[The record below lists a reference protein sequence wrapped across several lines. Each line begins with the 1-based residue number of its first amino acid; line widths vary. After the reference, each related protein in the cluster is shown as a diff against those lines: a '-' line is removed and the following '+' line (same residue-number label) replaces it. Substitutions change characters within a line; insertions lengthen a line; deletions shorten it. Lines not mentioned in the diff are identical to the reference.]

1 MGAERTLYY
10 WNPYGTELA
19 SSHALVEALSAY
31 DRWTVKSIP
40 HVLQTDDYQCGV
52 WSHTALE
59 LFVGYFEEGI
69 FCGFASAFVEHETL
83 RPLDRVSRGR
93 TAMVAA
99 EAINTAFIVAVRD
112 EMREALQK
120 ADEAGDMPF
129 PAPRAVLY
137 NKAGG
142 KALRRQGKTAEESIL
157 L

>member
-1 MGAERTLYY
+1 MA
-10 WNPYGTELA
+10 
-19 SSHALVEALSAY
+19 
-31 DRWTVKSIP
+31 
-40 HVLQTDDYQCGV
+40 
-52 WSHTALE
+52 
-59 LFVGYFEEGI
+59 
-69 FCGFASAFVEHETL
+69 
-83 RPLDRVSRGR
+83 
-93 TAMVAA
+93 AA